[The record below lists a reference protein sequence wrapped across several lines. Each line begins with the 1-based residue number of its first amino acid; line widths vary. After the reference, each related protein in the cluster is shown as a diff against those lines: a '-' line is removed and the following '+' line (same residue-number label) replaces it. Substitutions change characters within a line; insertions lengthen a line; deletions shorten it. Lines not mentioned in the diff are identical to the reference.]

1 MLDTGHFLH
10 TNHDLVNQT
19 EAVAYLHRMLDAQE
33 EMIPY
38 IRGIHLQQSLTGAY
52 VKQWLS
58 EPHTLSDDPSTQMCE
73 VFTHIFAI
81 DKHQPFTDS
90 GVRGLVERIN
100 PDYVTY
106 EYITEN
112 REQLEE
118 YLKMGKL

>member
-38 IRGIHLQQSLTGAY
+38 IRGIHLQQSLTGEY
-52 VKQWLS
+52 VKHWLS
-58 EPHTLSDDPSTQMCE
+58 ERHTLSDDPSTQMCE

>member
-1 MLDTGHFLH
+1 
-10 TNHDLVNQT
+10 
-19 EAVAYLHRMLDAQE
+19 MLDAHE

-38 IRGIHLQQSLTGAY
+38 IHGIHLQQSLTGEY
-52 VKQWLS
+52 VKHWLS